1 MKIATTNINSNGI
14 ILSKNALNK
23 LIFKYNGV
31 LGRALFKLYDLGYQ
45 SSPASFDLA
54 DFRGAL
60 LNDFPKEIFLLR
72 DNMTGKIALED
83 EIMVKY
89 AMFKT
94 TDKDFK
100 SVLSIYLDTLVA
112 EKALDSFNILISR
125 IKIPKKS
132 DSIKIKPRLGVS
144 GRVSNFNTLPLD
156 NSAIRE
162 SFLVEDDEE
171 LITYNTSNIMVKA
184 ILIRLGY
191 SSEDYLK
198 HKSSGESF
206 FITGVSQEDELS
218 LLPNIINGKISADG
232 KFGADLVADVNK
244 YYEDFYK
251 THDTH
256 IHCLNYEEVI
266 FNLALDE
273 RIDLINKKRE
283 SFGDNPFREFY
294 VTTNEVIFAVKTQ
307 SNEIKKSYFKD
318 NKLQL
323 GIATLSHENRSEFS
337 KINTLCGL
345 CGEFIHESVVI
356 EKGWVAEGLPISI
369 KFGILTGKRFKLNE
383 LNYYPIY
390 NVHYCE
396 DSASITPFLGN
407 EIHIIVSELEDV
419 FKKLGV
425 SSKAELFNKFLDATD
440 VNLPSPEIDRR
451 KYEELVAD
459 LSTALVYSECGIL
472 DYDMYRVGYNW
483 VTDDIFYRAC
493 TEAEQLFRSFGF

>member
-1 MKIATTNINSNGI
+1 MKIATTNINNSGI
-14 ILSKNALNK
+14 TLRKSTINK

-45 SSPASFDLA
+45 SSPASFDLV

-83 EIMVKY
+83 EVMVKY

-94 TDKDFK
+94 IDKDFK
-100 SVLSIYLDTLVA
+100 SVLSIYLDILVA
-112 EKALDSFNILISR
+112 EKALDSFNVLVS
-125 IKIPKKS
+125 KVKMPKKS
-132 DSIKIKPRLGVS
+132 DFIKIKPRLGVS
-144 GRVSNFNTLPLD
+144 GGVSNFNTLPLD
-156 NSAIRE
+156 NPAIRE

-171 LITYNTSNIMVKA
+171 LITYNTSEIMVKD

-191 SSEDYLK
+191 SNEDYLV
-198 HKSSGESF
+198 HKNSGESF

-218 LLPNIINGKISADG
+218 LLPIIISGKVIADG
-232 KFGADLVADVNK
+232 KFGAELVSDVNK

-251 THDTH
+251 THDAR

-266 FNLALDE
+266 FNSALDE
-273 RIDLINKKRE
+273 RVGLINEKRK
-283 SFGDNPFREFY
+283 SFGDKSFREFY
-294 VTTNEVIFAVKTQ
+294 VTTNEIIFAVKTQ
-307 SNEIKKSYFKD
+307 SDSIKRSYFKD

-345 CGEFIHESVVI
+345 CGEFIHESVVV
-356 EKGWVAEGLPISI
+356 EKGWVVEGLPVSI
-369 KFGILTGKRFKLNE
+369 KFGLLTGKRFKLNE

-390 NVHYCE
+390 NVRYSD
-396 DSASITPFLGN
+396 DSTSITPLLGN
-407 EIHIIVSELEDV
+407 EIHIVVSELEEV
-419 FKKLGV
+419 FEKLGV

-440 VNLPSPEIDRR
+440 VNLPSPEVNRR
-451 KYEELVAD
+451 KYEELIAD
-459 LSTALVYSECGIL
+459 LSTALVYGECGIL
-472 DYDMYRVGYNW
+472 DYDMYGVGYNW